1 MFEST
6 WDFCSAR
13 ANFLYHK
20 TPVFT
25 AAHILLHGNCV
36 SLLSVTRIDNG
47 TLSCRTKTRELEVMP
62 AHLYPSIPSCPLT
75 LVKTFL
81 DFASYRIDQLGLIMS
96 PVQKGEE
103 NPQTHLV
110 FLKLQSLLWL
120 FLIFFLTAVQIRKFG
135 CCFLWGERELKAI
148 NGGSKWLMATTCR
161 QNSKVHLTRQASK
174 KYWLCRHTCVYTC
187 VDFLGLWCRLGILDK
202 NHPRWLWGNF
212 SAEWL

>member
-1 MFEST
+1 MQFSSWDVRSFISMFEST

-13 ANFLYHK
+13 ANLLYHK
-20 TPVFT
+20 NSSIYSSTYFT
-25 AAHILLHGNCV
+25 TWKLYFSPKCN
-36 SLLSVTRIDNG
+36 NG
-47 TLSCRTKTRELEVMP
+47 TLSCRTKTRELEVMTT
-62 AHLYPSIPSCPLT
+62 HLYPSIPSCPPT

-81 DFASYRIDQLGLIMS
+81 DFASYRIDQRGLIIS

-148 NGGSKWLMATTCR
+148 NGGSKW
-161 QNSKVHLTRQASK
+161 
-174 KYWLCRHTCVYTC
+174 
-187 VDFLGLWCRLGILDK
+187 
-202 NHPRWLWGNF
+202 
-212 SAEWL
+212 